1 MTDKN
6 TENNEV
12 IEGEVVADASPEIQ
26 GELPLPTYDEL
37 QQMLTTSQAKAEE
50 YWSQLLRVQADSE
63 NSRRRAERDVENAH
77 KYALER
83 FVNELLPVKDSLE
96 LGEAAA
102 RAAQTDGSADLDKV
116 REGLELTMKM
126 LASAVAKFG
135 VVELNPLGE
144 KFSAERHQAMAMQ
157 DAPDA
162 APNTV
167 IAVYQKG
174 YQLNDRLVR
183 PAMVVVASAKSG
195 ANLKANGDLTGT
207 VNFQA

>member
-6 TENNEV
+6 TQNGETIPDETIEAQPQAEV
-12 IEGEVVADASPEIQ
+12 QA
-26 GELPLPTYDEL
+26 ELPMPTCEEL
-37 QQMLTTSQAKAEE
+37 QQMLSEAQSKAEE
-50 YWSQLLRVQADSE
+50 YWNQALRVQAEAE

-77 KYALER
+77 KYALEK

-102 RAAQTDGSADLDKV
+102 RAEGADLDKV

-126 LASAVAKFG
+126 LATAVAKFG
-135 VVELNPLGE
+135 VVEVNPLGE

-174 YQLNDRLVR
+174 YLLNDRLVR

-195 ANLKANGDLTGT
+195 ANLKANAESAGT
-207 VNFQA
+207 VDFQA

>member
-6 TENNEV
+6 TQNGETIPDETIEAQAQSEV
-12 IEGEVVADASPEIQ
+12 Q
-26 GELPLPTYDEL
+26 GELPMPTYDEL
-37 QQMLTTSQAKAEE
+37 QQMLEQSQAKAEE
-50 YWSQLLRVQADSE
+50 YWNQALRVQADAE

-77 KYALER
+77 KYALEK

-102 RAAQTDGSADLDKV
+102 RAEGADLDKV

-126 LASAVAKFG
+126 LATAVAKFG

-174 YQLNDRLVR
+174 YLLNDRLVR

-195 ANLKANGDLTGT
+195 ANLKANAESAGT
-207 VNFQA
+207 IDFQA

>member
-6 TENNEV
+6 SENSTA
-12 IEGEVVADASPEIQ
+12 IDGEVVVDTQPEIQ

-37 QQMLTTSQAKAEE
+37 QQMLTESQAKAEE
-50 YWSQLLRVQADSE
+50 YWNQLLRVQAESE

-96 LGEAAA
+96 MGEAAA
-102 RAAQTDGSADLDKV
+102 SADGADLAKV
-116 REGLELTMKM
+116 HEGLELTGKM
-126 LASAVAKFG
+126 LAAAIAKFG
-135 VVELNPLGE
+135 VVEINPMGE
-144 KFSAERHQAMAMQ
+144 KFNAERHQAMAMQ
-157 DAPDA
+157 DLPDA

-195 ANLKANGDLTGT
+195 ANLKSESDLSGT
-207 VNFQA
+207 IDFQA

>member
-6 TENNEV
+6 SENSEA
-12 IEGEVVADASPEIQ
+12 IDGEAVAEASPEIQ
-26 GELPLPTYDEL
+26 NELPAPTYEEL
-37 QQMLTTSQAKAEE
+37 QQMLTEAQAKAEE
-50 YWSQLLRVQADSE
+50 YWNQLLRMQADTE

-96 LGEAAA
+96 MGEVAASA
-102 RAAQTDGSADLDKV
+102 EGADLAKV
-116 REGLELTMKM
+116 REGLELTGKM
-126 LASAVAKFG
+126 LAAAVAKFG
-135 VVELNPLGE
+135 VVEISPLGA
-144 KFSAERHQAMAMQ
+144 KFSAELHQAMAMQ

-174 YQLNDRLVR
+174 YLLNDRLVR

-195 ANLKANGDLTGT
+195 ANLKTNEELSGT
-207 VNFQA
+207 IDFQA

>member
-6 TENNEV
+6 TQNGETIDEQPEAETTAEV
-12 IEGEVVADASPEIQ
+12 Q
-26 GELPLPTYDEL
+26 GELPMPTYEEL
-37 QQMLTTSQAKAEE
+37 QQMLEQSQAKAEE
-50 YWSQLLRVQADSE
+50 YWNQALRVQAEAE

-77 KYALER
+77 KYALEK

-102 RAAQTDGSADLDKV
+102 RAEGADLDKV

-162 APNTV
+162 APNSV

-174 YQLNDRLVR
+174 YLLNERLVR

-195 ANLKANGDLTGT
+195 ANLKAGEELAGT
-207 VNFQA
+207 IDFQA

>member
-6 TENNEV
+6 TQNGETIDEQPQAETTAEV
-12 IEGEVVADASPEIQ
+12 
-26 GELPLPTYDEL
+26 LPMPTYEEL
-37 QQMLTTSQAKAEE
+37 QQMLEQSQAKAEE
-50 YWSQLLRVQADSE
+50 YWNQALRVQAEAE

-102 RAAQTDGSADLDKV
+102 RSEGVDLAKV

-135 VVELNPLGE
+135 VVELNPIGE
-144 KFSAERHQAMAMQ
+144 RFSAERHQAMAMQ

-174 YQLNDRLVR
+174 YLLNDRLVR

-195 ANLKANGDLTGT
+195 ANLKAESDLAGT
-207 VNFQA
+207 IDFQA